1 MEYTFEL
8 REARPQPCLLCRTTT
23 TRARLTETTAELL
36 GWVWAHLQ
44 EQEAMPVGPP
54 FTRVH
59 DLPGSLQGDSAVELE
74 AGIPVDAPVP
84 GGGPVVTGMLPGGD
98 VASTYHIGP
107 YAGLR
112 GAEAALSAWVRRQGR
127 KAAGASWMVYWT
139 DPGSEPDASV
149 WKTEVVIPLLPR

>member
-1 MEYTFEL
+1 
-8 REARPQPCLLCRTTT
+8 
-23 TRARLTETTAELL
+23 
-36 GWVWAHLQ
+36 
-44 EQEAMPVGPP
+44 MPVGPP

-59 DLPGSLQGDSAVELE
+59 ALGGRLQVDSSVDLE

-84 GGGPVVTGMLPGGD
+84 DGGPVVMGMLPGGE

-107 YAGLR
+107 YARLCE
-112 GAEAALSAWVRRQGR
+112 AEAALSAWVKRQGR